1 MNRLMLVP
9 LLTAVVLSGC
19 SDTAKPASSATPS
32 SSVSPKSSTSTSI
45 SPSPSPS
52 AVPAEDSP
60 LPPQVQMVI
69 DTDHG
74 PADLLVGHHVLFVGT
89 HRGGSIQRID
99 PKTNRIDA
107 TVTVGGQLVL
117 ESSTSAGGLSAVDES
132 KTWLWACSNT
142 DGVLHQ
148 IDPRAMRV
156 TATVK
161 AKCDGGWRTRVGDN
175 LWAVPGSETDALLV
189 VGIESG
195 KVIRRTPLS
204 DPGWGWGPAVLAG
217 DRVIIGAKHTAV
229 LSTDGTILERLK
241 IQTPYLNSTGGKT
254 YRIWPD
260 GSMEELDA
268 TTLEVRRSFHLP
280 PVANGDPVLVAD
292 NAGHLFYRPDSTHVY
307 QVGDDGTAQL
317 LLTLPAA
324 ETPTAMAWA
333 FGSLWI
339 TNFDDDTVWR
349 VDPLA

>member
-1 MNRLMLVP
+1 MNRIMLVP
-9 LLTAVVLSGC
+9 LVTAVVLSGC
-19 SDTAKPASSATPS
+19 SDPAKPASSGTPS
-32 SSVSPKSSTSTSI
+32 SSVSVSPTTSTST
-45 SPSPSPS
+45 SPSPS
-52 AVPAEDSP
+52 AAPAEDTP

-74 PADLLVGHHVLFVGT
+74 PASLLVGHHVLFVGN

-99 PKTNRIDA
+99 PETNRVDA
-107 TVTVGGQLVL
+107 SVTVGGQLVL
-117 ESSTSAGGLSAVDES
+117 ESSTSNGGLAAVDEA

-142 DGVLHQ
+142 DGALHQ

-156 TATVK
+156 TATLK

-175 LWAVPGSETDALLV
+175 LWAVPGQDTDALQV
-189 VGIESG
+189 VGIRSA
-195 KVIRRTPLS
+195 KVVRRTPLG
-204 DPGWGWGPAVLAG
+204 DPGWGFAAAVRTG
-217 DRVIIGAKHTAV
+217 DRVIIGSERTRV
-229 LSTDGTILERLK
+229 LSTDGKMLQQLK
-241 IQTPYLNSTGGKT
+241 IETPYLTSTGGKL

-260 GSMEELDA
+260 GSLEELDA
-268 TTLEVRRSFHLP
+268 TTLDVRRSFHLP

-292 NAGHLFYRPDSTHVY
+292 TTGHLFYRPDSTHVY

-339 TNFDDDTVWR
+339 TNFDDDTLWR